1 MMNPLANLQMPD
13 IAGNAQKSFGQG
25 VELGTKMREQR
36 QRQGALAAL
45 AANPNETAP
54 VNALLAIDPE
64 LALRVRD
71 GQRQE
76 SKFQSGQRFDAAAR
90 NYFAPNA
97 LAPYTAHG
105 GQGALSPMGQA
116 GAMPATQHPAPQ
128 AGQPVQ
134 PQAPQM
140 SARDKAFHEMAAID
154 PVRAMKIDS
163 DARNQALER
172 LKALDDVYDLAI
184 ERLGGAVDE
193 DSYQALLA
201 DVGPRFQQFGYDVS
215 TIAPPNYPGP
225 EGIRAL
231 LQSSMTAKEQIAA
244 LDRSDRADWDRQ
256 DDTMDNARADREAS
270 SRIDA
275 RRRSAANAE
284 RRTQISASR
293 PSGRGGKAPKL
304 TATNPATGE
313 TITLNSRGQ
322 WVDKN
327 GKPVQ

>member
-1 MMNPLANLQMPD
+1 MNPYNSLAMPD
-13 IAGNAQKSFGQG
+13 IAGRAQASFQKG
-25 VELGTKMREQR
+25 VEIGTTMRDRQQQR
-36 QRQGALAAL
+36 DALAGL
-45 AANPNETAP
+45 AANPDDTQSR
-54 VNALLAIDPE
+54 NALLVVNPE

-76 SKFQSGQRFDAAAR
+76 AKYQNGQKFDAAAR

-97 LAPYTAHG
+97 LLPQPPAMP
-105 GQGALSPMGQA
+105 
-116 GAMPATQHPAPQ
+116 GAMPIAGQPQ

-134 PQAPQM
+134 PQAAQPQM

-225 EGIRAL
+225 DGIRAL

-244 LDRSDRADWDRQ
+244 LDRRDRAEWDQQ

-270 SRIDA
+270 SRIDT
-275 RRRSAANAE
+275 RRRGAANAE
-284 RRTQISASR
+284 RRTQITASR
-293 PSGRGGKAPKL
+293 PVGRGGKAPKL

-313 TITLNSRGQ
+313 TITLNTRGQ

>member
-1 MMNPLANLQMPD
+1 MNALAGLKQFD
-13 IAGNAQKSFGQG
+13 IAGNAQNALLQG
-25 VELGTKMREQR
+25 IKVGDTMRKER
-36 QRQGALAAL
+36 ERRDALTNL
-45 AANPNETAP
+45 AANPNDPTTA
-54 VNALLAIDPE
+54 NALLAVDPE

-71 GQRQE
+71 NQRQE
-76 SKFQSGQRFDAAAR
+76 TTFQNGQRFNTAAGK
-90 NYFAPNA
+90 YMNA
-97 LAPYTAHG
+97 LTP
-105 GQGALSPMGQA
+105 
-116 GAMPATQHPAPQ
+116 AMPIARPS
-128 AGQPVQ
+128 QPLASVIPPEQ
-134 PQAPQM
+134 PQI
-140 SARDKAFHEMAAID
+140 SERDQAFYDMAAID
-154 PVRAMKIDS
+154 PVKAMKIDS

-201 DVGPRFQQFGYDVS
+201 DVGPRFQQFGQDVLK
-215 TIAPPNYPGP
+215 AVPANYPGP

-231 LQSSMTAKEQIAA
+231 LQSSMAAKDQLAA
-244 LDRSDRADWDRQ
+244 LDRSERITADTQ
-256 DDTMDNARADREAS
+256 DDEIDNARADREAS

-275 RRRSAANAE
+275 RRRGAANAE

-293 PSGRGGKAPKL
+293 PAGRAGKAPKL

>member
-1 MMNPLANLQMPD
+1 MNNALAGLMNP
-13 IAGNAQKSFGQG
+13 AQIGADVQNSFRQG
-25 VELGTKMREQR
+25 IELGTAMRERQQR
-36 QRQGALAAL
+36 QSALAGL
-45 AANPNETAP
+45 AANPADAAP
-54 VNALLAIDPE
+54 VNALMAIDPE

-76 SKFQSGQRFDAAAR
+76 SKYQSGQKFDAAAR

-97 LAPYTAHG
+97 LAPYASPMQG
-105 GQGALSPMGQA
+105 GQGALSPMGQPQA
-116 GAMPATQHPAPQ
+116 GAMPAVPQPAAQ
-128 AGQPVQ
+128 AGQP
-134 PQAPQM
+134 PQM

-154 PVRAMKIDS
+154 PIRAMKIDS
-163 DARNQALER
+163 DARSQALER

-184 ERLGGAVDE
+184 ERLGAAVDE

-225 EGIRAL
+225 DGIRAL

-244 LDRSDRADWDRQ
+244 LDRRDRAEWDQQ

-275 RRRSAANAE
+275 RRRGPANAE

-313 TITLNSRGQ
+313 TITLNTRGQ